1 MIRSEP
7 RPKAKADALFQ
18 LNTGS
23 SAEPHT
29 QRESSRFVRFFQA
42 LKSTMNFSRPD
53 LLSRQ
58 QWGSRENSVHV
69 ELEAK
74 LALDFTLS

>member
-1 MIRSEP
+1 
-7 RPKAKADALFQ
+7 
-18 LNTGS
+18 
-23 SAEPHT
+23 
-29 QRESSRFVRFFQA
+29 
-42 LKSTMNFSRPD
+42 MNFSRPD

-58 QWGSRENSVHV
+58 QWGIQGNSVHV